1 MTWARQNEDFLP
13 IDDKTDGTT
22 DDETDSL
29 FDESDDDAADTDDT
43 EILSNE
49 SDSDTDDEAWLSD
62 DEGPRPPEYYL
73 AEAAGLDVKR
83 LRQRRYS
90 PKTQE
95 RLDWVRDHWHR

>member
-1 MTWARQNEDFLP
+1 M
-13 IDDKTDGTT
+13 DDESDGTT

-29 FDESDDDAADTDDT
+29 FDESDDDTDDTEDT

-49 SDSDTDDEAWLSD
+49 SDSDTDGEACLSN
-62 DEGPRPPEYYL
+62 DEGPCPLEYYF
-73 AEAAGLDVKR
+73 AEAASLNVKR

-95 RLDWVRDHWHR
+95 RLD

>member
-1 MTWARQNEDFLP
+1 MTWSRQNEDFP
-13 IDDKTDGTT
+13 SIDDKTDGTT

-29 FDESDDDAADTDDT
+29 FDESDDDADTDDT

-49 SDSDTDDEAWLSD
+49 SDSDTDEEAWLSD

-73 AEAAGLDVKR
+73 AEAAGLNVKR

-95 RLDWVRDHWHR
+95 RLDWVKDHWHR